1 MKNNGNKNYKF
12 QSILEFLII
21 AGIVLLLNLVLADHF
36 FRLDFSKE
44 KRYSL
49 SDASKKM
56 AAKVDAAMYF
66 KVYLEGEFPAGF
78 KRLGKSVKEILDE
91 YRVYSNNNIQ
101 YEFIDPFAGADAKK
115 HSDIIQELGAK
126 GLQPTNVQVN
136 KEDEFAQKIIVPGAL
151 VYFHGKELS
160 INFLKNQFGQN
171 PEEVINSSIELL
183 EYEISNL
190 LRKALLN
197 KSKKIAIIDDHGE
210 LGRWDIAEA
219 QAMLGDF
226 YQVERLPLS
235 IQVPEKLNEYAGII
249 IAKPRFEFPGF
260 DKFKIDQYIMNGG
273 KVLWLLES
281 QHAEMDSLRSGNL
294 FVTTTYPTKLE
305 DMLFRYGV
313 RLNPGIV
320 QDLQCNAIPV
330 LSGMRDGVPQQKLL
344 PWPYFPVAAPIIDH
358 PIVKGIDPVW
368 FQFSASID
376 TLANKQIK
384 KTILLQSSPYSRIIS
399 APARVD
405 LNVSR
410 LDLQP
415 EMFRRKSNGNF
426 PLAVLLEGSFNSIF
440 EYRFDAQK
448 NPGIAF
454 KNKVENNKMIVIA
467 DGDVIRN
474 QYKQSTG
481 EVFPLGFDRYTNEQ
495 FGNKKFIQNCIDYLC
510 DDSGIIEIRAK
521 EITLRLLDKGK
532 IKKEKMYW
540 TLLNTCLPLL
550 FILLFG
556 MCNHY
561 IRKRK
566 YTHI

>member
-1 MKNNGNKNYKF
+1 
-12 QSILEFLII
+12 
-21 AGIVLLLNLVLADHF
+21 
-36 FRLDFSKE
+36 
-44 KRYSL
+44 
-49 SDASKKM
+49 
-56 AAKVDAAMYF
+56 
-66 KVYLEGEFPAGF
+66 
-78 KRLGKSVKEILDE
+78 
-91 YRVYSNNNIQ
+91 
-101 YEFIDPFAGADAKK
+101 
-115 HSDIIQELGAK
+115 
-126 GLQPTNVQVN
+126 
-136 KEDEFAQKIIVPGAL
+136 
-151 VYFHGKELS
+151 
-160 INFLKNQFGQN
+160 
-171 PEEVINSSIELL
+171 
-183 EYEISNL
+183 
-190 LRKALLN
+190 
-197 KSKKIAIIDDHGE
+197 
-210 LGRWDIAEA
+210 
-219 QAMLGDF
+219 
-226 YQVERLPLS
+226 
-235 IQVPEKLNEYAGII
+235 
-249 IAKPRFEFPGF
+249 
-260 DKFKIDQYIMNGG
+260 MNGG

-368 FQFSASID
+368 FQFSAAID
-376 TLANKQIK
+376 TLANKEIK
-384 KTILLQSSPYSRIIS
+384 KTILLQSSPYSRIIG

-415 EMFRRKSNGNF
+415 EMFRRKSTGNF
-426 PLAVLLEGSFNSIF
+426 PLAVLLEGTFHSIF

-474 QYKQSTG
+474 QFKQSTG

-532 IKKEKMYW
+532 IKKEKLYW
-540 TLLNTCLPLL
+540 TVINTCLPIV

-556 MCNHY
+556 VCNHY

-566 YTHI
+566 YTKI

>member
-1 MKNNGNKNYKF
+1 
-12 QSILEFLII
+12 
-21 AGIVLLLNLVLADHF
+21 
-36 FRLDFSKE
+36 
-44 KRYSL
+44 
-49 SDASKKM
+49 
-56 AAKVDAAMYF
+56 
-66 KVYLEGEFPAGF
+66 
-78 KRLGKSVKEILDE
+78 
-91 YRVYSNNNIQ
+91 
-101 YEFIDPFAGADAKK
+101 
-115 HSDIIQELGAK
+115 LGAK

-136 KEDEFAQKIIVPGAL
+136 KDDEFAQKIIIPGAL
-151 VYFHGKELS
+151 VYYHGKELP

-190 LRKALLN
+190 LRKALLE

-210 LGRWDIAEA
+210 LGRWEIAEA

-226 YQVERLPLS
+226 YQVERLPLG

-281 QHAEMDSLRSGNL
+281 QHAEMDSLRAGNL
-294 FVTTTYPTKLE
+294 FVTTSYPTQLE
-305 DMLFRYGV
+305 DMLFRYGI
-313 RLNPGIV
+313 RINNGIV

-368 FQFSASID
+368 FQFTASID

-384 KTILLQSSPYSRIIS
+384 KTVLLQSSPYSRIIS

-415 EMFRRKSNGNF
+415 EMFRRKSNGSF
-426 PLAVLLEGSFNSIF
+426 PLAVLLEGSFTSVF

-448 NPGIAF
+448 NPGMAF
-454 KNKVENNKMIVIA
+454 KNKVDNNKMIVIA

-474 QYKQSTG
+474 QFKKSTG

-510 DDSGIIEIRAK
+510 DDSGIIEVRAK

-532 IKKEKMYW
+532 IKKEKVFW
-540 TLLNTCLPLL
+540 ILLNTCLPLV
-550 FILLFG
+550 FILLVG
-556 MCNHY
+556 ITNQY
-561 IRKRK
+561 IRKKK
-566 YTHI
+566 YTQS